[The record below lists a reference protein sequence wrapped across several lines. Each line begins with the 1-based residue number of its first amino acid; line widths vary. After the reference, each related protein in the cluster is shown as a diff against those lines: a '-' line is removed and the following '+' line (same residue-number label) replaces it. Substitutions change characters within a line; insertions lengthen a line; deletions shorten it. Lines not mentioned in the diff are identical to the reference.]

1 MKQFL
6 LIRGK
11 VLLLGIFGCHF
22 TSFLR
27 QMGFVNQHKK
37 KRSNTIIFLKGV
49 FLRNSFKKLCQKQ
62 INYKHSTYKK
72 QEIPFFGTF
81 GPLVWKLVGLETPK

>member
-37 KRSNTIIFLKGV
+37 KSNTIIFLKAI
-49 FLRNSFKKLCQKQ
+49 FLRNSFKKLSK
-62 INYKHSTYKK
+62 TD
-72 QEIPFFGTF
+72 
-81 GPLVWKLVGLETPK
+81 KL